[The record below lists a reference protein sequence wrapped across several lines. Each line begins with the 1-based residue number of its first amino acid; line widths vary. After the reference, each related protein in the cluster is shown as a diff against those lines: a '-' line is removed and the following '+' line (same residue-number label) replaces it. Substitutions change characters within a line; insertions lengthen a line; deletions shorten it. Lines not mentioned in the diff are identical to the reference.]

1 VDPYGEH
8 EQRCGF
14 AFSLGRHD
22 CVQAMLERKTRWAGK
37 SVRLAT
43 VQELRASGTDPS
55 QKKADLRVD
64 NMAADGLPT
73 NLDVGITHSC
83 ADTYSRNTSVGVR
96 GYAANV
102 YGKSK
107 DTMYRK
113 IIRDKGLNLHCRS
126 AVMETYGAF
135 SNSLWSIITELTDR
149 SSHPHASGDYD
160 PWSRPDPRRDFILS
174 LGFAAQRGNSKMLRD
189 ANTRRLAN
197 RAGGRY
203 ATGARA

>member
-1 VDPYGEH
+1 
-8 EQRCGF
+8 
-14 AFSLGRHD
+14 
-22 CVQAMLERKTRWAGK
+22 M
-37 SVRLAT
+37 
-43 VQELRASGTDPS
+43 QELRASGTDPS

-135 SNSLWSIITELTDR
+135 SNSLWGIITELTDR
-149 SSHPHASGDYD
+149 SSHPHANADYD

>member
-1 VDPYGEH
+1 
-8 EQRCGF
+8 
-14 AFSLGRHD
+14 
-22 CVQAMLERKTRWAGK
+22 
-37 SVRLAT
+37 
-43 VQELRASGTDPS
+43 
-55 QKKADLRVD
+55 
-64 NMAADGLPT
+64 
-73 NLDVGITHSC
+73 
-83 ADTYSRNTSVGVR
+83 VR
-96 GYAANV
+96 GYAADR
-102 YGKSK
+102 YAKSK
-107 DTMYRK
+107 DTGYK
-113 IIRDKGLNLHCRS
+113 KVIRDNGLQLHSRS